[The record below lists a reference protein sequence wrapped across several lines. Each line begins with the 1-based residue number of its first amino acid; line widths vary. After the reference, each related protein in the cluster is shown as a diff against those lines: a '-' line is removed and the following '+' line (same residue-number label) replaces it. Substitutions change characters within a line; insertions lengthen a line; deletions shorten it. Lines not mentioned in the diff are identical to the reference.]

1 MGYIF
6 AGFSNRGGG
15 TRKSAIPPLM
25 AFFKTDPP
33 TWGFEVPTPHQRSAN
48 CPHPIFTEV
57 LHTYHPFPLNLI
69 HILAVLTILLSKNL
83 NFIGYNEKF
92 EISVDI
98 SLINQSAPSPPHRD
112 FWTAPPPT
120 AAQPTLS
127 FSANCPSPQRPRGI
141 PCFALFLP

>member
-1 MGYIF
+1 M
-6 AGFSNRGGG
+6 
-15 TRKSAIPPLM
+15 
-25 AFFKTDPP
+25 
-33 TWGFEVPTPHQRSAN
+33 PTPHQRSAN

-98 SLINQSAPSPPHRD
+98 LLKSPSAPH
-112 FWTAPPPT
+112 
-120 AAQPTLS
+120 
-127 FSANCPSPQRPRGI
+127 PSDPVENPRGGGHTRKSVPLEI
-141 PCFALFLP
+141 YP